1 MEISTRLS
9 IWINRF
15 SPNISVSAWSPCL
28 WSTTESNWMLCLKR
42 RRQRPLKRNN
52 EELSMRIY
60 SILFFLIIAGLSSC
74 TIKPPEITVTGEK
87 TVLERQL
94 LGEYELQEDAV
105 FLPAVSG
112 GIYYA
117 GEELATDTTR
127 ISEATIERVERV
139 PAGRRE
145 YLTALAN
152 HRFNLDDIN
161 RFKDQQVIGEN
172 NEGYLHIFEEKTSK
186 LAPPD
191 QTILNQIVAE
201 ENEGRRIIMM
211 HVIRL
216 RADLTEENLPE
227 IERVFSQRNIAEEK
241 PGRMIQLDNGEWVV
255 KQ

>member
-1 MEISTRLS
+1 
-9 IWINRF
+9 
-15 SPNISVSAWSPCL
+15 
-28 WSTTESNWMLCLKR
+28 
-42 RRQRPLKRNN
+42 
-52 EELSMRIY
+52 MRIY
-60 SILFFLIIAGLSSC
+60 SILFCIITICLSSC

-94 LGEYELQEDAV
+94 LGEYELQDDPV

-117 GEELATDTTR
+117 GAELAVDTTA
-127 ISEATIERVERV
+127 ISEAPVERV
-139 PAGRRE
+139 PAGRRA

-161 RFKDQQVIGEN
+161 RFKDLQAIGEN
-172 NEGYLHIFEEKTSK
+172 NKGYLHIFEEKASA

-191 QTILNQIVAE
+191 QAILNQVVTE

-227 IERVFSQRNIAEEK
+227 IEQAFSQRNIAEEK
-241 PGRMIQLDNGEWVV
+241 PGRMIQPDNGEWVV